1 MRQITIDFDKMLVS
15 GLVDNKY
22 AGYLGEHNATELVL
36 LKPKGLDGA
45 VFSVAFMTNGEV
57 IHSKFFD
64 ENEELKIP
72 LWQQLTQ
79 DNTLYVQLEAY
90 DGNGDYLGKSNVT
103 KLNLGSSVHGV
114 DVIADADNAD
124 VYSDIVLNS
133 LFRETLE
140 DNVDT
145 LDKLT
150 TSSTGKLLFNGK
162 LIEGTGGVSGKLDIE
177 VETDTEDEYVLS
189 LSTPEETIV
198 TPNLKGK
205 EGKQG
210 VSGVYV
216 GTGEMPDGYNV
227 QIDPTGEAVVIPT
240 KTSELINDSGFIT
253 RNELPESGGGNGLDG
268 FSPIIDITKITGGHR
283 VTITDVVGTKSFDV
297 LDGKNGADGKDGEKG
312 EKGDKGDKGEDGN
325 DYVLTFADKT
335 EIANTVVALLPK
347 YNGEVVD
354 V

>member
-22 AGYLGEHNATELVL
+22 AGYLGEHNATELTL
-36 LKPKGLDGA
+36 IKPKKLEGVA
-45 VFSVAFMTNGEV
+45 FSVAFMTNGEV
-57 IHSKFFD
+57 VHSKFFNGD
-64 ENEELKIP
+64 ETISVAM
-72 LWQQLTQ
+72 WQQLTQ
-79 DNTLYVQLEAY
+79 DSTLYVQLEAY
-90 DGNGDYLGKSNVT
+90 DRVGNYLGKSNVA

-114 DVIADADNAD
+114 DVIADADNPD
-124 VYSDIVLNS
+124 VYSEIALNTW
-133 LFRETLE
+133 FRETLE

-145 LDKLT
+145 LNELT
-150 TSSTGKLLFNGK
+150 TREDGKLLFKGK
-162 LIEGTGGVSGKLDIE
+162 LIEGTGGASGQLDIQ

-189 LSTPEETIV
+189 LSTPDETIT

-253 RNELPESGGGNGLDG
+253 RNDLPESGGGNGLDG
-268 FSPIIDITKITGGHR
+268 FSPIVDVEEITGGHR
-283 VTITDVVGTKSFDV
+283 ITITDIDGTKTFDV
-297 LDGKNGADGKDGEKG
+297 LDGVDGKDGEKG
-312 EKGDKGDKGEDGN
+312 EKGDKGDKGEDGADGQ
-325 DYVLTFADKT
+325 DYVLTSADKT
-335 EIANTVVALLPK
+335 EIANAVLNALPTW
-347 YNGEVVD
+347 NGGAY
-354 V
+354 

>member
-22 AGYLGEHNATELVL
+22 AGYLGEHNATEITVI
-36 LKPKGLDGA
+36 KPVGLDGEA
-45 VFSVAFMTNGEV
+45 FAIAFMTNGEV
-57 IHSKFFD
+57 VHSKFFNGD
-64 ENEELKIP
+64 ETISVA

-90 DGNGDYLGKSNVT
+90 DRVGNYLGKSNVA
-103 KLNLGSSVHGV
+103 KLNLGCSVHGI
-114 DVIADADNAD
+114 DVIADADNPD
-124 VYSDIVLNS
+124 VYSEIALNTW
-133 LFRETLE
+133 FRETLE

-145 LDKLT
+145 LNELT
-150 TSSTGKLLFNGK
+150 TREDGKLLFKGK
-162 LIEGTGGVSGKLDIE
+162 LIEGTGGASDQLDIQ

-189 LSTPEETIV
+189 LSTPDETIT

-253 RNELPESGGGNGLDG
+253 AEQLPENGGGG
-268 FSPIIDITKITGGHR
+268 
-283 VTITDVVGTKSFDV
+283 VVVETDP
-297 LDGKNGADGKDGEKG
+297 
-312 EKGDKGDKGEDGN
+312 
-325 DYVLTFADKT
+325 
-335 EIANTVVALLPK
+335 TVPDWAKEPEPPK
-347 YNGEVVD
+347 YNASEIAYTNAIFDGEVDNVKSGLDQAISYVTTELPRIEKKIDDKTVPTKEEIVAD
-354 V
+354 VLEALPTWNGGAY